1 MLNTGL
7 IMSFLPVEFKSVL
20 KYNRDLQIVGVA
32 LAFFAAACLGHFLT
46 FESKAVLPTW
56 PPAGVAFALL
66 ILLGRQAWPG
76 VTIGALL
83 AGILSFWTTS
93 LPVESLILV
102 SGFTSLAHTLQALLG
117 YWLVKHWIRDDF
129 PFTTSRAAF
138 QFLFVSLLMC
148 SFGALIANWALF
160 IGGVIVSEDVLR
172 NAVSWIVGNV
182 VGVLLFTPVL
192 LSLARGNSFRF
203 SSEKILEITLFIVGA
218 CGIVFL
224 LQVDYF
230 SLTLQRALPFLVLPF
245 FLWLAFRFH
254 LIVAMG
260 GVLTVS
266 LITIYFTINNL
277 GPFVMDDTYSSTLLL
292 QIFIGVTSISILI
305 LSATVHERMTA
316 QQTLLEFNENLEV
329 KVLERTKALHEEI
342 VTRKEAEFKLKKT
355 NQELSKRNAEL
366 DNFVYSVSHD
376 LRAPIASVL
385 GLINLAKRDK
395 DVAMK
400 DTYLE
405 MIHASALQQDH
416 FIKEILDQSRNARLD
431 VKREEVMFKP
441 IVDETFSQLR
451 CMAPTDKNLET
462 IISIRQEKP
471 FYCDRWRLKVIL
483 SNIISNAIRYRNGR
497 DPVIKVD
504 IDVTEAGADMRI
516 EDNGK
521 GIAREHLKNVYRMFY
536 RATDDGAGS
545 GLGLYIVKE
554 AVDKLN
560 GSITID
566 SEEGK
571 GTTVRL
577 LIPEVAA

>member
-1 MLNTGL
+1 
-7 IMSFLPVEFKSVL
+7 
-20 KYNRDLQIVGVA
+20 
-32 LAFFAAACLGHFLT
+32 
-46 FESKAVLPTW
+46 
-56 PPAGVAFALL
+56 
-66 ILLGRQAWPG
+66 
-76 VTIGALL
+76 
-83 AGILSFWTTS
+83 
-93 LPVESLILV
+93 
-102 SGFTSLAHTLQALLG
+102 
-117 YWLVKHWIRDDF
+117 
-129 PFTTSRAAF
+129 
-138 QFLFVSLLMC
+138 
-148 SFGALIANWALF
+148 
-160 IGGVIVSEDVLR
+160 
-172 NAVSWIVGNV
+172 
-182 VGVLLFTPVL
+182 LFTPVL